1 MEKQI
6 RLREDVTS
14 LTGPERA
21 AVILFA
27 LGKDR
32 GAKLMEQ
39 LDEDEIRM
47 VSRSMAQLGSITSS
61 VCEHLLRDF
70 TDYFVNSASV
80 VGTYDSTERMLS
92 QFLPE
97 ERVME
102 IMGDI
107 RGAAG
112 RSMWEKLSTV
122 NEQILASYLQSEHP
136 QTAAVILSKI
146 RSAHAARVVAALPSE
161 FRADV
166 MRRMIEMDYV
176 QKDVLKDIEETLHSE
191 FMVNYARMLGND
203 SHMRIADILN
213 QVDRARLPEIMGE
226 IEQEVPDSADAI
238 KALMFT
244 FDDLLKLD
252 GRSIQVIVQAV
263 EIDTLILALK
273 GLKDEAR
280 EIVFQNMSERA
291 RAIVKGELE
300 LMGAIRA
307 SDVDEAQSRV
317 LRLAKELEAR
327 GEIIL
332 NQQGKSSPRRMIA

>member
-1 MEKQI
+1 MDKHI

-32 GAKLMEQ
+32 GAKLMEK
-39 LDEDEIRM
+39 LDEDEIRI
-47 VSRSMAQLGSITSS
+47 VSRSMAQLGSITST

-70 TDYFVNSASV
+70 TDYFANSASV

-122 NEQILASYLQSEHP
+122 NEHMLASYLQSEHP

-146 RSAHAARVVAALPSE
+146 RSAHAARVVAVLPSD

-166 MRRMIEMDYV
+166 LRRMIEMDYV

-213 QVDRARLPEIMGE
+213 QVDRTRLPEIMEE
-226 IEQEVPDSADAI
+226 IEAGIPKSAEAI

-244 FDDLLKLD
+244 FDDLLKLEP
-252 GRSIQVIVQAV
+252 RAIQIVVQAV
-263 EIDTLILALK
+263 EIDTLIVALK
-273 GLKDEAR
+273 GLR
-280 EIVFQNMSERA
+280 EEQQEVVFANMSERA
-291 RAIVKGELE
+291 RGIVKGELE

-307 SDVDEAQSRV
+307 SDVDEAQTRI

-327 GEIIL
+327 GEIML
-332 NQQGKSSPRRMIA
+332 NVEGKSARRMIA